1 MARIIVT
8 TNKRGSHEH
17 GILLDED
24 VCSEHMSDEHAAA
37 QLLERL
43 GWAVTDAER
52 APAVVAC
59 RRVRPAARGS
69 ALPDRVSVPHTR
81 ISRRARSRRRAPRP
95 GASSASGH
103 RPSP

>member
-8 TNKRGSHEH
+8 TNTRGSHEQ

-24 VCSEHMSDEHAAA
+24 VCPEHMSDEHTAS

-52 APAVVAC
+52 APAVAAR
-59 RRVRPAARGS
+59 RRVRPRARGG
-69 ALPDRVSVPHTR
+69 ALPDRVSVPRTR
-81 ISRRARSRRRAPRP
+81 ISQRARSRRHAPRP
-95 GASSASGH
+95 GTSSASEH
-103 RPSP
+103 RP